1 MTNNNGL
8 PKLVMFRDS
17 FADGLIP
24 YLSENFSRS
33 VYVWKPK
40 VDLQVIEQEKP
51 DIVIFEVA
59 ERYLGSLLSIQ

>member
-1 MTNNNGL
+1 
-8 PKLVMFRDS
+8 MFRDS